1 MKNLLE
7 VSTMIKLSNYIS
19 PIIALS
25 IIFLVWEFLVKF
37 FSVEMYVLPAPSDIL
52 LSLNSN
58 LNELSY
64 ATIYKLKITLIAF
77 LIATLI
83 AVGLAIIFSL
93 SKILEISL
101 YPITVI
107 FQVTPVVAIAPLII
121 IWVGLDNAQIAILIL
136 SVIVAFFPVLANT
149 NLGFRSVDNN
159 LRELFIINRASK
171 WQILTKLNL
180 PFAIPYILTGMKTSI
195 GLALIGTVV
204 AEFVA
209 GTGSSTGLSWI
220 IIESGN
226 RLDIAKLFAALI
238 LLVLLGVF
246 LFLMMSAIEYSV
258 LRRWHQSTK

>member
-1 MKNLLE
+1 
-7 VSTMIKLSNYIS
+7 MIKI
-19 PIIALS
+19 
-25 IIFLVWEFLVKF
+25 
-37 FSVEMYVLPAPSDIL
+37 D
-52 LSLNSN
+52 
-58 LNELSY
+58 
-64 ATIYKLKITLIAF
+64 LI
-77 LIATLI
+77 
-83 AVGLAIIFSL
+83 
-93 SKILEISL
+93 
-101 YPITVI
+101 
-107 FQVTPVVAIAPLII
+107 
-121 IWVGLDNAQIAILIL
+121 
-136 SVIVAFFPVLANT
+136 
-149 NLGFRSVDNN
+149 
-159 LRELFIINRASK
+159 ELFIINRASK

>member
-1 MKNLLE
+1 M
-7 VSTMIKLSNYIS
+7 
-19 PIIALS
+19 
-25 IIFLVWEFLVKF
+25 
-37 FSVEMYVLPAPSDIL
+37 
-52 LSLNSN
+52 
-58 LNELSY
+58 
-64 ATIYKLKITLIAF
+64 
-77 LIATLI
+77 
-83 AVGLAIIFSL
+83 
-93 SKILEISL
+93 
-101 YPITVI
+101 
-107 FQVTPVVAIAPLII
+107 
-121 IWVGLDNAQIAILIL
+121 
-136 SVIVAFFPVLANT
+136 LANT

>member
-1 MKNLLE
+1 MN
-7 VSTMIKLSNYIS
+7 KLSTYFS

-25 IIFLVWEFLVKF
+25 IIFIIWELLVNL
-37 FSVEMYVLPAPSDIL
+37 FSIQLYILPAPTDIF
-52 LSLNSN
+52 LSLNDN
-58 LNELSY
+58 LRELLL
-64 ATIYKLKITLIAF
+64 ATLNTLKITLFAF

-83 AVGLAIIFSL
+83 AIGLAIIFSL

-121 IWVGLDNAQIAILIL
+121 IWVGLDNAEMAILIL

-149 NLGFRSVDNN
+149 NLGFRSVDKN
-159 LRELFIINRASK
+159 LKELFLINRASK
-171 WQILTKLNL
+171 WQTLMKLNL
-180 PFAIPYILTGMKTSI
+180 PYATPYILTGMKTSI

-209 GTGSSTGLSWI
+209 GTGSSAGLSWI

-226 RLDIAKLFAALI
+226 RLDIAKLFSALI
-238 LLVLLGVF
+238 LLVLSGIF
-246 LFLMMSAIEYSV
+246 LFLLMSAIEYSI
-258 LRRWHQSTK
+258 LRRWHQSVKENES

>member
-1 MKNLLE
+1 MN
-7 VSTMIKLSNYIS
+7 KLSTYFS

-25 IIFLVWEFLVKF
+25 IIFIIWELLVNL
-37 FSVEMYVLPAPSDIL
+37 FSIQLYILPAPTDIF
-52 LSLNSN
+52 LSLNDN
-58 LNELSY
+58 LSELLL
-64 ATIYKLKITLIAF
+64 ATLNTLKITLFAF

-83 AVGLAIIFSL
+83 AIGLAIIFSL

-121 IWVGLDNAQIAILIL
+121 IWVGLDNAEIAILIL

-149 NLGFRSVDNN
+149 NLGFRSVDKN
-159 LRELFIINRASK
+159 LKELFLINRASK
-171 WQILTKLNL
+171 WQTLTKLNL
-180 PFAIPYILTGMKTSI
+180 PYATPYILTGMKTSI

-209 GTGSSTGLSWI
+209 GTGSSAGLSWI

-226 RLDIAKLFAALI
+226 RLDIAKLFSALI
-238 LLVLLGVF
+238 LLVLSGIF
-246 LFLMMSAIEYSV
+246 LFLLMSTIEYSI
-258 LRRWHQSTK
+258 LRRWHQSVKENES

>member
-1 MKNLLE
+1 MN
-7 VSTMIKLSNYIS
+7 KLSTYFS

-25 IIFLVWEFLVKF
+25 IIFIIWELLVNL
-37 FSVEMYVLPAPSDIL
+37 FSIQLYILPAPTDIF
-52 LSLNSN
+52 LSLNDN
-58 LNELSY
+58 LRELLL
-64 ATIYKLKITLIAF
+64 ATLNTLKITLFAF

-83 AVGLAIIFSL
+83 AIGLAIIFSL

-121 IWVGLDNAQIAILIL
+121 IWVGLDNAEMAILIL

-149 NLGFRSVDNN
+149 NLGFRSVDKN
-159 LRELFIINRASK
+159 LKELFLINRASK
-171 WQILTKLNL
+171 WQTLMKLNL
-180 PFAIPYILTGMKTSI
+180 PYATPYILTGMKTSI

-209 GTGSSTGLSWI
+209 GTGSSAGLSWI

-226 RLDIAKLFAALI
+226 RLDIAKLFSALI
-238 LLVLLGVF
+238 LLVLSGIF
-246 LFLMMSAIEYSV
+246 LFLLMSTIEYSI
-258 LRRWHQSTK
+258 LRRWHQSVKENES

>member
-1 MKNLLE
+1 
-7 VSTMIKLSNYIS
+7 MIKLSNYIS

-64 ATIYKLKITLIAF
+64 ATIYTLKITLIAF

-121 IWVGLDNAQIAILIL
+121 IWVGLDLSLIH
-136 SVIVAFFPVLANT
+136 I
-149 NLGFRSVDNN
+149 
-159 LRELFIINRASK
+159 
-171 WQILTKLNL
+171 
-180 PFAIPYILTGMKTSI
+180 
-195 GLALIGTVV
+195 
-204 AEFVA
+204 
-209 GTGSSTGLSWI
+209 
-220 IIESGN
+220 
-226 RLDIAKLFAALI
+226 
-238 LLVLLGVF
+238 
-246 LFLMMSAIEYSV
+246 
-258 LRRWHQSTK
+258 

>member
-64 ATIYKLKITLIAF
+64 ATIYTLNITLIA
-77 LIATLI
+77 
-83 AVGLAIIFSL
+83 
-93 SKILEISL
+93 
-101 YPITVI
+101 
-107 FQVTPVVAIAPLII
+107 LII

-246 LFLMMSAIEYSV
+246 LFLVMSAIEYSV

>member
-1 MKNLLE
+1 MN
-7 VSTMIKLSNYIS
+7 KLSTYFS

-25 IIFLVWEFLVKF
+25 IIFIIWELLVNL
-37 FSVEMYVLPAPSDIL
+37 FSIQLYILPAPTDIF
-52 LSLNSN
+52 LSLNDN
-58 LNELSY
+58 LGELLL
-64 ATIYKLKITLIAF
+64 ATLNTLKITLFAF

-83 AVGLAIIFSL
+83 AIGLAIIFSL

-121 IWVGLDNAQIAILIL
+121 IWVGLDNAEMAILIL

-149 NLGFRSVDNN
+149 NLGFRSVDKN
-159 LRELFIINRASK
+159 LKELFLINRASK
-171 WQILTKLNL
+171 WQTLMKLNL
-180 PFAIPYILTGMKTSI
+180 PYATPYILTGMKTSI

-209 GTGSSTGLSWI
+209 GTGSSAGLSWI

-226 RLDIAKLFAALI
+226 RLDIAKLFSALI
-238 LLVLLGVF
+238 LLVLSGIF
-246 LFLMMSAIEYSV
+246 LFLLMSTIEYSI
-258 LRRWHQSTK
+258 LRRWHQSVKENES